1 MTELIHDQPSTLI
14 RDLSDPEFQDRYSCD
29 RFTATVLASRYRYI
43 VQHMCTGL
51 LNNAFSVILRDWY
64 DFAATIAGPP
74 EHGYSMPAMSN
85 SLVLFVGTITDA
97 VRSAVVEY
105 GPEKLVEGDILMVND
120 PYRIGTHVNDI
131 CFIRPV
137 FRDGKIVSFVNL
149 QAHMLDMGGVVPG
162 GFAGTKKDV
171 FENGL
176 VISPQLLYEQDK
188 PVKAAW
194 SLIFDNARFGGL
206 LLPDIKTICEN
217 LRLGERQLGETIDRY
232 GLDAVHGAMRY
243 ACDVSAETMRQAI
256 VDSLPDGVYEAEDE
270 LDADGIA
277 DDETYKLK

>member
-1 MTELIHDQPSTLI
+1 MTELIHDQPSALI
-14 RDLSDPEFQDRYSCD
+14 RDLSDDEFQDRYSCD
-29 RFTATVLASRYRYI
+29 RFTATVLNSRMRYV

-85 SLVLFVGTITDA
+85 SLVLFLGTMTDA

-105 GPEKLVEGDILMVND
+105 GPENLNEGDILIVND
-120 PYRIGTHVNDI
+120 PYRIGTHVNDVL
-131 CFIRPV
+131 FVRPV

-162 GFAGTKKDV
+162 GFAGTKRNV

-176 VISPQLLYEQDK
+176 VIAPQLLYREDK
-188 PVKAAW
+188 PVTSAW

-217 LRLGERQLGETIDRY
+217 LRLGERQMHETIDRY

-243 ACDVSAETMRQAI
+243 ACDVSAETMRQSIAEA
-256 VDSLPDGVYEAEDE
+256 LPTASTRPRTSSTPTASPTTRRSG
-270 LDADGIA
+270 
-277 DDETYKLK
+277 